1 MFFQE
6 EIKLEM
12 NSRTLNLCP
21 RVILFDLDGTLA
33 DSLPVMRNVYKKF
46 MKQFNRKDSDAE
58 FAAINGPPLVKI
70 VKYLQEKHSLNFD
83 NQFLLTSYLDLIDKS
98 YSNVKPTDGAVELIT
113 YAKEHNCDMG
123 VVTSNFKNVAV
134 NWLKKVNLSSFIKFV
149 ISAEDVSTGK
159 PNPEPYKLAIEC
171 AGVAIE
177 NIVAIEDSA
186 SGAGSATNAGLK
198 TFGLKNGRE
207 AYNWPSGVEEVTS
220 FQDITKLLFEKVEIV
235 NLQLQQ
241 RICQE

>member
-12 NSRTLNLCP
+12 NSGTLNLCP

-46 MKQFNRKDSDAE
+46 MKQFNREDSDAE

-98 YSNVKPTDGAVELIT
+98 YSNVRPTDGAVELIT

-123 VVTSNFKNVAV
+123 VVTSNFKSVTV

-159 PNPEPYKLAIEC
+159 PNPEPYKLAIER

-186 SGAGSATNAGLK
+186 SGAGSAINAGLK

-207 AYNWPSGVEEVTS
+207 ASNWPSGVEEVTS

-241 RICQE
+241 RIHQE